1 MRRRA
6 FIGLVG
12 GAAAAWT
19 LPARGQQKTMPVI
32 GFLSPASADAV
43 VPHKAGFTLGLGEA
57 GYVEGQN
64 VAIEYRWADDAYG
77 RLPALAA
84 DLVGRKVDVIVAQ
97 APAAARAA
105 KNATTT
111 IPVVFGVGADPVAE
125 GLVASLARP
134 GGNLTGV
141 SLLSVDLAAKR
152 LDLLSEL
159 APGARHFALL
169 VNPNN
174 PNAWIGGLQ
183 DRASAKRWQVL
194 ILKAA
199 SEAEIDAAFAAIV
212 RHQVQALVIGDD
224 PFLSNKRAQIIQLA
238 LRHRIPAIAQYRS
251 FPDDG
256 GLVSY
261 GSSLKEGYRQIGLV
275 TAKIL
280 RGAKPADLAV
290 QQPTKFEMVINRKTA
305 KALGLTIP
313 PLVLAQADEV
323 IE

>member
-1 MRRRA
+1 MRRRE
-6 FIGLVG
+6 FFGLVG

-57 GYVEGQN
+57 GYVVGQN
-64 VAIEYRWADDAYG
+64 LAIEYRWADDAYD

-183 DRASAKRWQVL
+183 DRASVKRWQVL

-323 IE
+323 ID